1 MHVPK
6 SNYFCALKSNIPN
19 KSKKNLDKRQ
29 NFTLMQSKKLLLV
42 ALCFFLFASSVHT
55 YAQDDAAKDEQKAE
69 DSDES
74 SEGEEVKGAYPYPA
88 YNDEEYKN
96 FVPKGRQDQQDKFM
110 DRKYNFPARPRDR
123 WEIGIDVGSLLVS
136 GDIKTGF
143 GGKATNGHVNLGYGA
158 HIRKSFGYIFSM
170 RANFMMGTAYGQ
182 NWQGTQG
189 WNRSSIDPNHTP
201 NIALGGGD
209 ANYDAVRALDGNAAF
224 NRQPDYRGVNN
235 DLLFYNYKTNIRE
248 GAISGILSLHNIRFH
263 KQQTKIS
270 LYGLAGIGGLWY
282 RTMMNQLDEDGAEY
296 DYGTISRNYGLAAN
310 RGGMLTELNDL
321 RDDTYES
328 QAERHFDDYY
338 FFGKDSINLY
348 SFRPTAHVGVGVD
361 FKLSRRLNLG
371 LETKVTYTND
381 DLLDGQRWQESGV
394 LTRDYDTYVF
404 TGAHLNYSL
413 GGKNSVEPLWWMNPL
428 DYAYKELNEAP
439 CCDDLPEMPD
449 LADNDKDGVPNAWD
463 QEPES
468 REGCPVDTH
477 GRMLDSDRD
486 GVLDCDDKEPHT
498 RYDAIKLV
506 DKYGVAPKMTCKDL
520 DLNGICD
527 CVKGCIPP
535 PQPIITRVDPC
546 DNVGP
551 FPTILFDLNKFS
563 IKPEFESQLAEVARI
578 LNMCPNLKLCV
589 TGYTDVR
596 ATNPYNDVLS
606 YKRAQEVVKAL
617 TSKYGINPSQL
628 VLQYRGESENVVS
641 GLADTGGRKGFDAD
655 HALNRRVEFRVCP
668 SEMNMSKP
676 KGPNAGKRQ
685 P

>member
-1 MHVPK
+1 
-6 SNYFCALKSNIPN
+6 
-19 KSKKNLDKRQ
+19 
-29 NFTLMQSKKLLLV
+29 MQSKKLLLV

-136 GDIKTGF
+136 GDIKTGLA
-143 GGKATNGHVNLGYGA
+143 GKATDGKVNLGYGA

-189 WNRSSIDPNHTP
+189 WNRSIDTNHTP

-209 ANYDAVRALDGNAAF
+209 DNYEAVKALDGTTT
-224 NRQPDYRGVNN
+224 RTPDYRRDGNNTLPTSNN

-338 FFGKDSINLY
+338 FLVKTVSTF
-348 SFRPTAHVGVGVD
+348 T
-361 FKLSRRLNLG
+361 LSAQ
-371 LETKVTYTND
+371 
-381 DLLDGQRWQESGV
+381 LL
-394 LTRDYDTYVF
+394 T
-404 TGAHLNYSL
+404 
-413 GGKNSVEPLWWMNPL
+413 
-428 DYAYKELNEAP
+428 
-439 CCDDLPEMPD
+439 
-449 LADNDKDGVPNAWD
+449 
-463 QEPES
+463 
-468 REGCPVDTH
+468 
-477 GRMLDSDRD
+477 
-486 GVLDCDDKEPHT
+486 
-498 RYDAIKLV
+498 
-506 DKYGVAPKMTCKDL
+506 
-520 DLNGICD
+520 
-527 CVKGCIPP
+527 
-535 PQPIITRVDPC
+535 
-546 DNVGP
+546 
-551 FPTILFDLNKFS
+551 
-563 IKPEFESQLAEVARI
+563 
-578 LNMCPNLKLCV
+578 
-589 TGYTDVR
+589 
-596 ATNPYNDVLS
+596 
-606 YKRAQEVVKAL
+606 
-617 TSKYGINPSQL
+617 
-628 VLQYRGESENVVS
+628 
-641 GLADTGGRKGFDAD
+641 
-655 HALNRRVEFRVCP
+655 
-668 SEMNMSKP
+668 
-676 KGPNAGKRQ
+676 
-685 P
+685 